1 MAHDR
6 LEFDMPASCEV
17 VFDAFHYHAWRLRW
31 DSLVRSTHVEGGG
44 ECPYPGAI
52 TRSQGKGLLGGL
64 AMRTEF
70 LSYRR
75 PLLAA
80 ARMVGTSFPF
90 TRWAASMRHEA
101 VDGGRSVMIYTYTIE
116 AGPRPLRWLMEP
128 VVHRI
133 FRRQTIK
140 RFGSMRAFL
149 ATHAGEI
156 AAWQQNHQT

>member
-1 MAHDR
+1 
-6 LEFDMPASCEV
+6 MPASCEV
-17 VFDAFHYHAWRLRW
+17 VFDAFHYHVWRLRW

-44 ECPYPGAI
+44 DCPYRGAV
-52 TRSQGKGLLGGL
+52 TASEGRGLLGGL

-75 PLLAA
+75 PQLAA
-80 ARMVGTSFPF
+80 ARMVGTAFPF

-101 VDGGRSVMIYTYTIE
+101 APGGRSVMIYTYTIE
-116 AGPRPLRWLMEP
+116 AGPRALRWLMEP

-133 FRRQTIK
+133 FRRQTFK
-140 RFGSMRAFL
+140 RFDRMRRFL

-156 AAWQQNHQT
+156 EDWQRGQHGNNNQT